1 MTKSQKTEI
10 AAIVKTAVVEALPDH
25 KPAFARATCSHVRR
39 QGVFSLLKNHLQTP
53 GTDISKNKYSE

>member
-39 QGVFSLLKNHLQTP
+39 QGVFSLQTNRL
-53 GTDISKNKYSE
+53 S